1 MTEDLVGAPPPRVLH
16 DMPIT
21 DPEEILVLTY
31 TSDLPFVEDVCVR
44 QARARGARVTI
55 VYDADR
61 VEPGFSSGAGPVTD
75 YVPVPVVCRSG
86 GAFHP
91 KLVVIA
97 SPTDAMISIGSGNA
111 TAQGWHHSAEV
122 WTHLRIDGPT
132 VPVIVEDLAAWL
144 RRLPDHLWIT
154 PLGRERLHRVADL
167 LTTRPTRPEP
177 DEPLL
182 LTNDRQP
189 ILDQIPGPDGP
200 VDWLGIASP
209 FFDPPADALAMMLT
223 KIMPNAV
230 DILLTRDAQ
239 ADPSRLQS
247 VLDRVGT
254 VRITQPTTSRYHH
267 GKVFEWWS
275 GPSGTLVTGSAN
287 CTRAALL
294 RSMADERGNC
304 ELALLQQVT
313 ESVLDAVE
321 VVEADLDELP
331 LRVPDRP
338 AQAVPAVRV
347 LAAHVLTEPDRIE
360 IAVLVATGPVP
371 DHLIID
377 IAGTAVN
384 AVHVGTDGLIHTYR
398 LAHEPGDLA
407 RTITVRADDGG
418 LLGTAL
424 VIDVHSAL
432 SRARHPSP
440 LEQYSFPELLGDE
453 EQMQALLESL
463 HRLAEVLPPRA
474 DDDESSV
481 ARQRRRTRV
490 EEDIRRAVGSA
501 MLDLALARSRTPAPP
516 GGDSGGELQ
525 GDDAPET
532 GDKQQP
538 AGEQGGPPLS
548 AAAAIQAQNER
559 QRAYARQWF
568 QRLVEQSAQ
577 WSLAAQLASF
587 RSLLMAVGGGLWTHP
602 QDWTWLVYDGLT
614 SLWYAEEEDT
624 LAHEHA
630 ALSAVGLIALR
641 HGVLAGETDSELA
654 ANFDERLA
662 EFREYG
668 EWILGAPNEA
678 YESYAR
684 ELSGY
689 TLGPRFTA
697 ANIRSDMAWLLDRNE
712 LDDALDALY
721 DIPGTVE
728 RATDGAVVVRTTK
741 DAKRMA
747 ISVLDRLSDFPNTHV
762 AVYAQTEVHG
772 WWDRRQRRLILA
784 EPVPA
789 GWRATVWRNLMAG
802 IAGLGSNRA
811 LPPPSETTIVA
822 NPAEAWA
829 KMGKH

>member
-1 MTEDLVGAPPPRVLH
+1 MTDELVGAPPPRVLH

-31 TSDLPFVEDVCVR
+31 TSDLPFVEDVSVR

-55 VYDADR
+55 VYDADH
-61 VEPGFSSGAGPVTD
+61 VEPGFSSSAGPVTD

-91 KLVVIA
+91 KLMVIA

-132 VPVIVEDLAAWL
+132 VPVIVDDLAAWL
-144 RRLPDHLWIT
+144 RRLPERLWIT

-167 LTTRPTRPEP
+167 LTTRPTRPESA
-177 DEPLL
+177 EPLL
-182 LTNDRQP
+182 LTNDGQP

-230 DILLTRDAQ
+230 DVLLTRDAQ

-254 VRITQPTTSRYHH
+254 VRITQPTTPRYHH

-275 GPSGTLVTGSAN
+275 GQAGTLVTGSAN

-294 RSMADERGNC
+294 RSMADDRGNC
-304 ELALLQQVT
+304 ELALLQRVT
-313 ESVLDAVE
+313 ESLLDAVE
-321 VVEADLDELP
+321 VDDADLNTMP

-338 AQAVPAVRV
+338 AEALPSIRV
-347 LAAHVLTEPDRIE
+347 LAAHALTDPDRIE
-360 IAVLVATGPVP
+360 IAALVAAGPVP
-371 DHLIID
+371 EHLIID
-377 IAGTAVN
+377 IAGRALN
-384 AVHVGTDGLIHTYR
+384 AAHVDTNGPIHTYR
-398 LAHEPGDLA
+398 LTRDPGDLA
-407 RTITVRADDGG
+407 RTITVRNADGG
-418 LLGTAL
+418 PVGTAL

-453 EQMQALLESL
+453 TQMQALLESL
-463 HRLAEVLPPRA
+463 RRLAEVLPPRS
-474 DDDESSV
+474 DDESAV
-481 ARQRRRTRV
+481 ARKRRRTRL

-501 MLDLALARSRTPAPP
+501 LLDLALGRNRQPAPP
-516 GGDSGGELQ
+516 GGGTGGELR

-532 GDKQQP
+532 GDKPQP
-538 AGEQGGPPLS
+538 SGEQDGPPLS
-548 AAAAIQAQNER
+548 AAAAIRARSER

-577 WSLAAQLASF
+577 WPLAAQLASF
-587 RSLLMAVGGGLWTHP
+587 RSLLMAVGGGLWTQPHG
-602 QDWTWLVYDGLT
+602 WTWLVYEGLT
-614 SLWYAEEEDT
+614 NLWYAEEENT

-641 HGVLAGETDSELA
+641 HGVLSGETDPDLA

-668 EWILGAPNEA
+668 EWLLDGPEEA

-697 ANIRSDMAWLLDRNE
+697 TNIRSDMTWLLGRHK
-712 LDDALDALY
+712 LDDALDGLH

-728 RATDGAVVVRTTK
+728 RAADGAVVVRTTK
-741 DAKRMA
+741 DGKRMT
-747 ISVLDRLSDFPNTHV
+747 IGVLDRLSDFPNTHV
-762 AVYAQTEVHG
+762 ITYAGTEIHG
-772 WWDRRQRRLILA
+772 WWDRRRRRLLLA
-784 EPVPA
+784 EPTSA

-802 IAGLGSNRA
+802 IAGLGTNRP
-811 LPPPSETTIVA
+811 LPPQSETMIVA
-822 NPAEAWA
+822 SPAEAWA
-829 KMGKH
+829 RLAKR